1 LCALQISH
9 TIDVL
14 HSETHISIQKELTVK
29 KRNRKEM
36 KRSKTP
42 TLIRCTKEAIS
53 CSPTRSVWQQDKLS
67 YGSVIDQK
75 FDN

>member
-1 LCALQISH
+1 
-9 TIDVL
+9 V
-14 HSETHISIQKELTVK
+14 THISIQKELTVK
-29 KRNRKEM
+29 KRKRKEKKRKRKEK

-67 YGSVIDQK
+67 YGSVIEQK

>member
-1 LCALQISH
+1 
-9 TIDVL
+9 V
-14 HSETHISIQKELTVK
+14 THISIQKELTVK

-53 CSPTRSVWQQDKLS
+53 CSPTRSVWQQDKL
-67 YGSVIDQK
+67 
-75 FDN
+75 